1 MNFVTDQTV
10 YKYISSEGQ
19 ERIKRMFAT
28 KNYVILPDVK
38 ADIFRLH
45 LIYEHGGMWLD
56 LNSFFV

>member
-1 MNFVTDQTV
+1 
-10 YKYISSEGQ
+10 
-19 ERIKRMFAT
+19 MFAT

-56 LNSFFV
+56 LNSIFT